1 MLLKSLRKNKDL
13 EGYIQEVIEVN
24 KEIIY
29 SPRVLLNLLSKHAGF
44 FMAKSNVYGGIHYH
58 IFIKIPKYL

>member
-1 MLLKSLRKNKDL
+1 MLLKFLKKNKDL
-13 EGYIQEVIEVN
+13 EGYIQDVIEVN

-44 FMAKSNVYGGIHYH
+44 FMQNQMCMGVSI
-58 IFIKIPKYL
+58 ILFL